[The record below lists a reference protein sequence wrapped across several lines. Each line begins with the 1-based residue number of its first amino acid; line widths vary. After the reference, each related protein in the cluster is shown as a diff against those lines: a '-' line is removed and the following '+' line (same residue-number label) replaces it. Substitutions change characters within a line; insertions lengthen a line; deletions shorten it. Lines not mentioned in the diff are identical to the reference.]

1 MSWFWKLVFCWKYF
15 LDMRTDDRVF
25 GSGLLNTE
33 LYHLKI
39 KSYLS
44 LHFLFSSLI
53 ALAMLSGTIFDMN

>member
-1 MSWFWKLVFCWKYF
+1 
-15 LDMRTDDRVF
+15 MRTDDRVF